1 MQNNF
6 SNNFQGQL
14 PLSNNFHS
22 QSPLSH
28 NFQGQPPPFPPF
40 QLPPIARPEP
50 LTVPDF
56 PPPFYSNQQQPP
68 LPPPPVQDNS
78 VNVLQL
84 IRSIESQQQLEL
96 EELQGILQI
105 LKNNQLQATVKIH
118 KHVEQTKIDLVET
131 LILLCST
138 KLQSIRL
145 ALNLNNTIE
154 FYRL

>member
-6 SNNFQGQL
+6 GNNLQGQFPPSNNFL
-14 PLSNNFHS
+14 S

-40 QLPPIARPEP
+40 TQPPIARPEP
-50 LTVPDF
+50 LTVPDY
-56 PPPFYSNQQQPP
+56 PPPFYSIKQQPP

-84 IRSIESQQQLEL
+84 IRSIESQGHLEL
-96 EELQGILQI
+96 EELQKILEI
-105 LKNNQLQATVKIH
+105 LKTNQLQATAKIH
-118 KHVEQTKIDLVET
+118 KHVEQTKIDLVEN
-131 LILLCST
+131 LILLTST
-138 KLQSIRL
+138 KLQSIQL

>member
-6 SNNFQGQL
+6 SNNFQGQQ
-14 PLSNNFHS
+14 PL
-22 QSPLSH
+22 
-28 NFQGQPPPFPPF
+28 FPPL

-50 LTVPDF
+50 PTLPDF
-56 PPPFYSNQQQPP
+56 PPPFYSIQQQPP
-68 LPPPPVQDNS
+68 LLPPPVQDSS

-96 EELQGILQI
+96 EELQGILHL
-105 LKNNQLQATVKIH
+105 LKNKQLKATVKIH
-118 KHVEQTKIDLVET
+118 QHIEQTNIDLVET

>member
-6 SNNFQGQL
+6 GNNLQGQFPPNNNFL
-14 PLSNNFHS
+14 S

-40 QLPPIARPEP
+40 TQPPIARPEP
-50 LTVPDF
+50 LTVPDY
-56 PPPFYSNQQQPP
+56 PPPFYSIQQQPP

-84 IRSIESQQQLEL
+84 IRSIESQGHLEL
-96 EELQGILQI
+96 EELQNILQI
-105 LKNNQLQATVKIH
+105 LKTNQLQATIKIH
-118 KHVEQTKIDLVET
+118 KHVEQTKIDLVEN
-131 LILLCST
+131 LILLTST
-138 KLQSIRL
+138 KLQSIQL

>member
-1 MQNNF
+1 MIEKSDFVTKVKATSQMQNNF

-14 PLSNNFHS
+14 
-22 QSPLSH
+22 Q
-28 NFQGQPPPFPPF
+28 FPPL

-56 PPPFYSNQQQPP
+56 PPPFYSVQQQPP
-68 LPPPPVQDNS
+68 RLPPPVQDSS
-78 VNVLQL
+78 VNVYQL
-84 IRSIESQQQLEL
+84 IRSIESQQQIEL
-96 EELQGILQI
+96 EELQGILQL
-105 LKNNQLQATVKIH
+105 LKNRNLQHTVKIH
-118 KHVEQTKIDLVET
+118 QHIEQTKIDLVET

-145 ALNLNNTIE
+145 ALNLNNTIV